1 MNHVS
6 ESFDWSYMS
15 ILGAILGYLLH
26 LMLSWKEWAKISK
39 QTDLTFMCFLRNDL
53 ASQIIGIILVVV
65 VYCSLTALSQL
76 DWLQQAV
83 GFVPKVNFFGAF
95 MTAFTSQGV
104 GIKLV
109 NISRKFSSDG

>member
-15 ILGAILGYLLH
+15 VFGAVLGYLLH

-39 QTDLTFMCFLRNDL
+39 QTDLTFWCFIRNDP
-53 ASQIIGIILVVV
+53 ATQIAGAILVVF

-76 DWLQQAV
+76 DWMQQAL
-83 GFVPKVNFFGAF
+83 GFVPKVNFFSAF

-104 GIKLV
+104 GVKLA
-109 NISRKFSSDG
+109 NIARKFNTD